1 MALCVHL
8 TNFGIENAIP
18 FQVTIEGCTVT
29 DIHVT
34 HPADL
39 FIEYQ
44 VSAEAHTAP
53 LPDVYLTPPDCG

>member
-34 HPADL
+34 HPVDL
-39 FIEYQ
+39 FIEY
-44 VSAEAHTAP
+44 
-53 LPDVYLTPPDCG
+53 